1 MNQSLRT
8 HTAGEVSNFV
18 NDLIRGDLATA
29 AAKSA
34 GILKDGFAM
43 YYTRDLERA
52 KQYCRERYPASDQ
65 KRFGLISSS
74 KSKNLYPY
82 RMKPTY
88 QADVAAWFN
97 RPPSN
102 PASSCALHVTISE
115 FDCQGLEVDMPII
128 GWGDDMRWNG
138 SSWVPSGATQDDR
151 DYRIN
156 SYRVLLTRGRDGFLV
171 FIPPTPDMA
180 PVAEVFQKVG
190 VRKLE
195 NS

>member
-1 MNQSLRT
+1 
-8 HTAGEVSNFV
+8 
-18 NDLIRGDLATA
+18 
-29 AAKSA
+29 
-34 GILKDGFAM
+34 
-43 YYTRDLERA
+43 
-52 KQYCRERYPASDQ
+52 
-65 KRFGLISSS
+65 
-74 KSKNLYPY
+74 
-82 RMKPTY
+82 
-88 QADVAAWFN
+88 
-97 RPPSN
+97 
-102 PASSCALHVTISE
+102 
-115 FDCQGLEVDMPII
+115 MPII

-180 PVAEVFQKVG
+180 PIEEVFQKVG